1 MIRRSVMG
9 GEIKGKWRDETIVPV
24 NLDKKFARQT
34 GGDLYDA

>member
-1 MIRRSVMG
+1 MG

-24 NLDKKFARQT
+24 NLDKKFARISTSRQT